1 MKDMKRPTL
10 KTRSMVKMTVSG
22 KAGMMFR
29 RAGNHNAHIITPH
42 GKIQSGRKGR
52 KG

>member
-1 MKDMKRPTL
+1 MKDMKRPTM
-10 KTRSMVKMTVSG
+10 KPRSVAKIAASG
-22 KAGMMFR
+22 KTGIMFR
-29 RAGNHNAHIITPH
+29 RAINHNAHIITPH

>member
-1 MKDMKRPTL
+1 MKDLKRPTM
-10 KTRSMVKMTVSG
+10 KPRSMMKMSLSG
-22 KAGMMFR
+22 KHGMMFR

>member
-1 MKDMKRPTL
+1 MREMKHPTMKPRCT
-10 KTRSMVKMTVSG
+10 MQIAMIG
-22 KAGMMFR
+22 KHGLMIR

-42 GKIQSGRKGR
+42 GKVQCSRKGR

>member
-1 MKDMKRPTL
+1 MKEMKRPTM
-10 KTRSMVKMTVSG
+10 KPRRTMQMAMIG
-22 KAGMMFR
+22 KHGLMIR

-42 GKIQSGRKGR
+42 GKIQSSRKGR

>member
-1 MKDMKRPTL
+1 MKDMKHPTM
-10 KTRSMVKMTVSG
+10 KPRSVTPIALSG
-22 KAGMMFR
+22 KTGIMFR

>member
-1 MKDMKRPTL
+1 MKDMKRPMM
-10 KTRSMVKMTVSG
+10 KPRSGGKMAMTG
-22 KAGMMFR
+22 KSGMMFR

>member
-1 MKDMKRPTL
+1 MKDMKRPLL
-10 KTRSMVKMTVSG
+10 KTRSMGKMTVSG
-22 KAGMMFR
+22 KTGMMLR
-29 RAGNHNAHIITPH
+29 RAGNHNTHIITPH